1 MEYVL
6 LKILLKCKISWVGRI
21 YLVDNWDVS
30 SEIEMS
36 KVSFEGNFF
45 LERVICVF
53 SDVFCLRV

>member
-1 MEYVL
+1 MEWVL
-6 LKILLKCKISWVGRI
+6 LKLLLKCKISWVGRI
-21 YLVDNWDVS
+21 YLVDNWDVRS
-30 SEIEMS
+30 EMS